1 MNTSNPVYSTLS
13 ELVLSDQI
21 YKDKAEMLFK
31 FISFMED
38 YNSLGSPGIFVMT
51 RPRGFGL
58 SLITQAITNLI
69 KENVESNSAINI
81 KSTNHVLYKLGS
93 KSKFLNKDHEQTT
106 EKIASELLEDENK
119 NVTIEKLES
128 IASKSIFEPS
138 IEDAF
143 DNFNV
148 SKDNIKEKAN
158 KSKIESLSIN
168 EEIEA
173 IKSFY
178 NICAHPIINID
189 FKRLNAKNAKEFSNS
204 LIDIIQELFWL
215 NHIESHVDLYQTP
228 KVFFKKLISEFS
240 KKYSNKQIV
249 ILIDNYDVPFLTA
262 ANFDDDQAQEAI
274 CDYLDM
280 LNVLK
285 YSNHTVKW
293 CLLSGHIK
301 FKLASEISE
310 GLPLVNDLSCHSLFS
325 NLFGLTRDDVA
336 DIYHNEIDK
345 YSFNFHMTPSQYLD
359 ALEDCYGGFVF
370 GENDPLK
377 DENPEKMICPACI
390 AHCMTNNGQLLPY
403 SASGRYVFLKDVLN
417 SRQADL
423 DWLYGKDGQDP
434 LFADSIDISVIGKQ
448 LGTLLIHLG
457 FASIAKVNIN
467 KTDFYTTWR
476 YRFEFP
482 NLDMKKTFEYLT
494 NNASIDD
501 LTKTLITI
509 NNPDNNNP
517 QENS

>member
-1 MNTSNPVYSTLS
+1 MNTSNPAYSTLS

-21 YKDKAEMLFK
+21 YKDKAEMLFR

-38 YNSLGSPGIFVMT
+38 YNSLGSPGIFVIT

-69 KENVESNSAINI
+69 KENVESNSTINI
-81 KSTNHVLYKLGS
+81 KSNNHVLYQLGQ
-93 KSKFLNKDHEQTT
+93 KSTLLKNNKEHSADR
-106 EKIASELLEDENK
+106 
-119 NVTIEKLES
+119 
-128 IASKSIFEPS
+128 
-138 IEDAF
+138 
-143 DNFNV
+143 NV
-148 SKDNIKEKAN
+148 SVTPIDNEKDRIGSITPKRNFDSSSVDSFDSFKVSKN
-158 KSKIESLSIN
+158 TVNKIENLSVKD
-168 EEIEA
+168 EIEA

-178 NICAHPIINID
+178 NICAHPVINID
-189 FKRLNAKNAKEFSNS
+189 FKRLQAKNAKEFSNS

-262 ANFDDDQAQEAI
+262 ANFDDEQAQEAI

-301 FKLASEISE
+301 FTLASEISE
-310 GLPLVNDLSCHSLFS
+310 GLPLVNDLSCHPRFAK
-325 NLFGLTRDDVA
+325 LFGLTRDDVA

-345 YSFNFHMTPSQYLD
+345 FSYNFHMTPSQYLD
-359 ALEDCYGGFVF
+359 ALETCYGGFLF
-370 GENDPLK
+370 GENDPFK
-377 DENPEKMICPACI
+377 NEHPEKMICPACI
-390 AHCMTNNGQLLPY
+390 AHCMSNNGQLLPY
-403 SASGRYVFLKDVLN
+403 SSTGRYVFLKDVLN
-417 SRQADL
+417 SRQTDL

-434 LFADSIDISVIGKQ
+434 LFADSIDISVKGKQ

-457 FASIAKVNIN
+457 FASIAKVSIN

-494 NNASIDD
+494 NNVSNDD

-509 NNPDNNNP
+509 TNPENNNP
-517 QENS
+517 QENL